1 VAESPNRRLRAMQ
14 PAAAPAL
21 PFESLAEEI
30 GDVRAALWARQ
41 REDGHF
47 VYELEADATIP
58 SEYILLRHFLGETP
72 TDIDAKIGVFL
83 RRRQQADSGGW
94 PLFHRGA
101 MDISATVKAYYA
113 LKLLGD
119 DPNAPHMAR
128 ARAAVLARGGA
139 AKANV
144 FTRFALALYGAV
156 PWRAVPVMPVE
167 IMHLP
172 RWFFFHMSKVSYWSR
187 TVIAP
192 LLILAALKPRAVN
205 PRGID
210 IGELFTTPPEKE
222 RHFNTNP
229 TGSFWG
235 GVFLALDRVLQL
247 VEPHFPKAPRARAI
261 EKALAFIEERLN
273 GEDGLGAIFPAMA
286 NVVMA
291 YRALGIPETDPRY
304 ATARRAIDKLLVVK
318 GDEAYC
324 QPCVSPIWDTGLA
337 AHALL
342 ECGDDA
348 DSARMAQALDWL
360 VAKQITDV
368 RGDWAERAPTGAL
381 PGGWAF
387 QYGNAHYPDVDDTA
401 VVAMALHRAD
411 AQRYAVPVKRAVD
424 WIFAMQSA
432 NGGWG
437 AFDVDNTHYVLNN
450 IPFADHGALLDPPT
464 VDVSARCLGL
474 LAQVGYDTSH
484 PAVARGVEYLLAEQE
499 ADGSWFGRWGANYIY
514 GTWSALAALNAV
526 GLTHDHPAMRRAV
539 DYLLALQREDGGW
552 GEDLATYEPNRRGEA
567 KESTASQTAW
577 ACLALMAAGET
588 HSDAVARGIAWLRR
602 APRSNERWEEEL
614 YTGVGFPRVFYL
626 RYHGYA
632 AYFPLWA
639 LARYAKLKPLN
650 DPRVAVGL

>member
-1 VAESPNRRLRAMQ
+1 MKPAHAHS
-14 PAAAPAL
+14 AAAL
-21 PFESLAEEI
+21 SI
-30 GDVRAALWARQ
+30 DDDVADLRSALWARQ

-58 SEYILLRHFLGETP
+58 AEYILLRHFLGEAP
-72 TDIDAKIGVFL
+72 TEIDAKIGVFL

-94 PLFHRGA
+94 PLFYGGA
-101 MDISATVKAYYA
+101 MDLSATVKAYFA

-119 DPNAPHMAR
+119 DPAAAHMAR
-128 ARAAVLARGGA
+128 ARAAILARGGA

-144 FTRFALALYGAV
+144 FTRFALALFGQV

-192 LLILAALKPRAVN
+192 LLILAALKPRAMN
-205 PRGID
+205 PRKVD
-210 IGELFTTPPEKE
+210 IRELFLTPPEKE

-229 TGSFWG
+229 TGRFWG
-235 GVFLALDRVLQL
+235 GVFLALDRILRR
-247 VEPHFPKAPRARAI
+247 VEPFFPRRSRISAI
-261 EKALAFIEERLN
+261 EKALAFIAERLN

-291 YRALGIPETDPRY
+291 YRALGIPDDDPR
-304 ATARRAIDKLLVVK
+304 ASTARRAIDKLLIDK

-342 ECGDDA
+342 ESGEA
-348 DSARMAQALDWL
+348 PDSARMRQALDWL
-360 VAKQITDV
+360 VSKQITDV
-368 RGDWAERAPTGAL
+368 RGDWAARAPGVK

-411 AQRYAVPVKRAVD
+411 PRRYAEPVKRAVE
-424 WIFAMQSA
+424 WILGMQSG

-437 AFDVDNTHYVLNN
+437 AFDVDNTHDVLNN

-464 VDVSARCLGL
+464 ADVSARCLGL
-474 LAQVGYDTSH
+474 LAQIGFDTSH
-484 PAVARGVEYLLAEQE
+484 PAVARGVAYLLSEQE
-499 ADGSWFGRWGANYIY
+499 PDGSWFGRWGANYIY
-514 GTWSALAALNAV
+514 GTWSALAALNAI
-526 GLTHDHPAMRRAV
+526 GLPEDHPSIRRAV
-539 DYLLALQREDGGW
+539 SFLKAAQRNDGGW
-552 GEDLATYEPNRRGEA
+552 GEDLATYEPHRRGEA
-567 KESTASQTAW
+567 QASTASQTAW
-577 ACLALMAAGET
+577 ASLGLMAAGET
-588 HSDAVARGIAWLRR
+588 HSDAVARGIAWLRA
-602 APRSNERWEEEL
+602 APRINERWEEEFF
-614 YTGVGFPRVFYL
+614 TGVGFPRVFYL

-632 AYFPLWA
+632 AYFPIWA
-639 LARYAKLKPLN
+639 ISRYAKLKSLN
-650 DPRVAVGL
+650 DPRVAHGL